1 MSSRLIDLETPV
13 PGVPSSVQLS
23 EDIEDPVEAE
33 ERAAIMAEGNRS
45 CESQ

>member
-13 PGVPSSVQLS
+13 PDVPSSVQLS